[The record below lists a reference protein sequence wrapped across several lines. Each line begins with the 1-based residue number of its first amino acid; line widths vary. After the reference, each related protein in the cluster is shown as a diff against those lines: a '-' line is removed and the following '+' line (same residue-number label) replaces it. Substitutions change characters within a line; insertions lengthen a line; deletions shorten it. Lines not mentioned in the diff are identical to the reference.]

1 MCERVFLLLLLLI
14 LLLLLLLLLLIFLNN
29 YQKRYENFAKTYA
42 QKMYRWKPW
51 GQSELRMKGEKFRF
65 ISIYYILLVLVCL

>member
-1 MCERVFLLLLLLI
+1 MWTCFFI
-14 LLLLLLLLLLIFLNN
+14 IITINIIIIIIIIIIINF

-51 GQSELRMKGEKFRF
+51 GQSELGMKGEKFRF

>member
-1 MCERVFLLLLLLI
+1 MCERVLLLLSLLI
-14 LLLLLLLLLLIFLNN
+14 LLLLLIFLNN
-29 YQKRYENFAKTYA
+29 YKKRYYNLAKTYA

>member
-14 LLLLLLLLLLIFLNN
+14 LLLLLLIFLNN
-29 YQKRYENFAKTYA
+29 YQKRYQNLAKTYA

-65 ISIYYILLVLVCL
+65 ISIYYLLLVLVCL